1 MPDKFSATIGNF
13 DGIHRG
19 HMKLISHV
27 LSYAEKN
34 NTKSKAI
41 TFNPY
46 PFEYF
51 KRDKKRIL
59 ANTDK
64 IQLLNDLSIDSIDS
78 IKFDEVFRSLTAE
91 EFFQKYILDAGVV
104 YLIVGEDF
112 KFGIDRTGD
121 ISTLKDL
128 CEQNSIVLEVAED
141 VLHGEDKISSTL
153 IRSHLEKGEF
163 SEVSKLLERPY
174 QITGKVI
181 SGENIGKRISTP
193 TANIDID
200 NVDFCFSGVFLCK
213 TNVNQKNYFCI
224 VNFGPK
230 PTFNDYRQS
239 LEAHILDFNENIY
252 DQILSVEFL
261 CKIRDQIKFNS
272 IDDLKNQIQKDKEK
286 AESLLKDYE
295 Q

>member
-1 MPDKFSATIGNF
+1 MQSKFSATIGNF
-13 DGIHRG
+13 DGIHKG
-19 HMKLISHV
+19 HMRLISHV
-27 LSYAEKN
+27 LTYAQKN
-34 NTKSKAI
+34 NIKSKVI

-59 ANTDK
+59 ANQDK
-64 IQLLNDLSIDSIDS
+64 IDLLNDLNIDSIDS

-91 EFFQKYILDAGVV
+91 EFFQKYILNAEVE

-112 KFGIDRTGD
+112 KFGIDRSGD

-128 CEQNSIVLEVAED
+128 CTKNSIVLDIAED
-141 VLHGEDKISSTL
+141 VLYEEEKISSTL
-153 IRSHLEKGEF
+153 IRSHLEKGNF
-163 SEVSKLLERPY
+163 SHVTELLQRPY

-181 SGENIGKRISTP
+181 SGKNIGKRISTP
-193 TANIDID
+193 TANIEID

-213 TNVNQKNYFCI
+213 TKINEKDYFCI

-239 LEAHILDFNENIY
+239 LEAHILDLDKNIY
-252 DQILSVEFL
+252 DEILSIEFL
-261 CKIRDQIKFNS
+261 CKIRDQIKFDS
-272 IDDLKNQIQKDKEK
+272 IDDLKNQIQKDRKK
-286 AESLLKDYE
+286 AESLLKNYE
-295 Q
+295 